1 MSFHYIRVVDFH
13 TGGYWIDIVK
23 ECGDMGIEKDLNAVV
38 EPAIKRTVHK
48 RAATGFS
55 LLDGQGR
62 TITG

>member
-1 MSFHYIRVVDFH
+1 
-13 TGGYWIDIVK
+13 
-23 ECGDMGIEKDLNAVV
+23 MGIEKDLNAVV